1 MVYVLSGGHP
11 IEFISFDTRSEKGG
25 CQVDATQL
33 IALQGLG
40 GLAVV
45 IALVQV
51 AKPFVKDESLWP
63 LMAIALGI
71 GWNLLLVFILNQP
84 TTWGYALVMGIVT
97 GLAASGAYSAGK
109 TLRGQ

>member
-1 MVYVLSGGHP
+1 M
-11 IEFISFDTRSEKGG
+11 
-25 CQVDATQL
+25 DATQL

-51 AKPFVKDESLWP
+51 LKPFVKDEGLWP

-71 GWNLLLVFILNQP
+71 GWNLLLIYVLGQGA
-84 TTWGYALVMGIVT
+84 TWGYALVMGLVT

-109 TLRGQ
+109 TLRGG